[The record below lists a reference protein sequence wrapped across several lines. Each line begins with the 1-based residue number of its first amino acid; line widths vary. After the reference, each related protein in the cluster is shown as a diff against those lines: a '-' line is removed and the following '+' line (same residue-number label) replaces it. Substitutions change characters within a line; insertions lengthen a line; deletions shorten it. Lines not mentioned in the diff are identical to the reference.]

1 MPDYNLTYN
10 IVNRYFYGMAGYRD
24 GYLTY
29 RELDPAPTPDSDKL
43 PNTSEQ
49 SSDAVFLD
57 LLIIV
62 LAYLLLCKKQ

>member
-1 MPDYNLTYN
+1 
-10 IVNRYFYGMAGYRD
+10 MAGYRD